1 MSPKQMHHGPQS
13 MCVYPTDRAYA
24 TAFFVSPLGLCH
36 VPKPSA
42 GISAPVLSLK
52 CVAAMIESGVNFV
65 RREKRARD

>member
-1 MSPKQMHHGPQS
+1 MSLKHEHHEPQS
-13 MCVYPTDRAYA
+13 MCVYPTDKAYA

-52 CVAAMIESGVNFV
+52 CVVAMIESGVNFV
-65 RREKRARD
+65 RREKRVKD